1 MDSELCMRSGL
12 TTTSPGSRAALEFTA
27 GDNRSGKRPPE
38 LVVGDGMVMRE
49 WVAGPLAT
57 GALHQSKSATAWG
70 CAKEEAQSK

>member
-1 MDSELCMRSGL
+1 MDSELCPRSGL
-12 TTTSPGSRAALEFTA
+12 TTTSPESEAALEFTA
-27 GDNRSGKRPPE
+27 GQNGSGRLKPE
-38 LVVGDGMVMRE
+38 LVVGEGMVMRE